1 MTNYSPPPWLRIT
14 TSQVFLGLP
23 LVGFFT
29 DLAGSPQFKTYLAEV
44 LTSLVQSFSTAMVHS
59 VVQWIFYG
67 SA

>member
-1 MTNYSPPPWLRIT
+1 M
-14 TSQVFLGLP
+14 FLGLP